1 MAEVIVYSTGFCG
14 FCVRAKDLLERRGIA
29 FTEVMVDRDPAARA
43 IMEQRCGGCRT
54 VPQIFIGE
62 THVGGYRE
70 LSQLD
75 RDGKLEQ
82 LVAAA
87 QTATR

>member
-1 MAEVIVYSTGFCG
+1 MAEVIVYSTDYCG
-14 FCVRAKDLLERRGIA
+14 FCVRAKDLLQRRGIA
-29 FTEVMVDRDPAARA
+29 FTEVMVDQDPVQRA
-43 IMEQRCGGCRT
+43 IMEKRCGCRT

-82 LVAAA
+82 LVA
-87 QTATR
+87 TATTTAR

>member
-1 MAEVIVYSTGFCG
+1 VAEVIVYSTEHCG

-29 FTEVMVDRDPAARA
+29 FTEVMVDRDPEQRA

-75 RDGKLEQ
+75 RDGKLEG
-82 LVAAA
+82 LAAA
-87 QTATR
+87 APTAAR

>member
-1 MAEVIVYSTGFCG
+1 MAQVIVYSTGYCG
-14 FCVRAKDLLERRGIA
+14 FCVRAKDLLERRGIV
-29 FTEVMVDRDPAARA
+29 FIEVMVDQDPEQRA
-43 IMEQRCGGCRT
+43 IMEQRCGCRT

-75 RDGKLEQ
+75 RDGKLEE